1 MSTATSTATARPDP
15 VLIQVPEEIASARLI
30 LAAPRPGLGQALNAA
45 VCESLDELRPWMPWA
60 QSAPSIEESEAV
72 LRHQLA
78 RFILRSDLVYQIYRK
93 NEDGTAGRLLGG
105 TGLHRFDWTVRRFE
119 IGYWIRKSA
128 QGQGYVSE
136 AVQALARMAFEQLQ
150 ARRVEIRMDDKNL
163 RSRAVAERC
172 GFEFEGV
179 LRSDALSPNGEPRDT
194 RVYSRIAGARGQG

>member
-1 MSTATSTATARPDP
+1 MNTTTARPDP

-30 LAAPRPGLGQALNAA
+30 LAAPRPGLGQALNVA

-179 LRSDALSPNGEPRDT
+179 LRSDALSPSGEARDT
-194 RVYSRIAGARGQG
+194 RVYARIA

>member
-1 MSTATSTATARPDP
+1 MSTVTSTATARPDP

-179 LRSDALSPNGEPRDT
+179 LRSDALSPSGEARDT
-194 RVYSRIAGARGQG
+194 RVYSRIA